1 MRRKPTIGETRLEVA
16 KRLFAGAL
24 LLAVATGHVAA
35 QENLGR
41 LFFTEQQRQ
50 DLDRR
55 RQANILESAVVIENA
70 VTVNGQV
77 SRSSGRSTTWLN
89 GVPQD
94 NARKP
99 HDPARVTLPGGE
111 GAPSVSLKIGQ
122 TLDKVRGEIID
133 PATGGKIATPSG
145 QRERKISDPAASG
158 NIATPP
164 EQSGRKP

>member
-1 MRRKPTIGETRLEVA
+1 MRRTPANRGAHMEFAR
-16 KRLFAGAL
+16 RLFAGAFL
-24 LLAVATGHVAA
+24 LGIATGQVAA

-55 RQANILESAVVIENA
+55 RQANIREAAVVVESS

-77 SRSSGRSTTWLN
+77 SRSSGRSTTWIN

-94 NARKP
+94 SARKP
-99 HDPARVTLPGGE
+99 RDPARVTLPGGE

-122 TLDKVRGEIID
+122 TLDKIRGEIRD
-133 PATGGKIATPSG
+133 PVAGGSIETPSG
-145 QRERKISDPAASG
+145 KRERKP
-158 NIATPP
+158 
-164 EQSGRKP
+164 

>member
-1 MRRKPTIGETRLEVA
+1 MRRKSAIGEKHLEFAKHLFGGVFLLGVA
-16 KRLFAGAL
+16 MGQ
-24 LLAVATGHVAA
+24 VAA

-55 RQANILESAVVIENA
+55 RQANIREAAVVVESS

-94 NARKP
+94 NARRP
-99 HDPARVTLPGGE
+99 LDPARVTLPGGD

-122 TLDKVRGEIID
+122 TLDKIRGQI
-133 PATGGKIATPSG
+133 
-145 QRERKISDPAASG
+145 RDPAADG
-158 NIATPP
+158 TMATPP
-164 EQSGRKP
+164 REGERKP